1 MWTKGNKIKIDDIT
15 FDSQKEA
22 NFYIRFVKDSGYKYE
37 IHKPYILLNKFVV
50 KDNVNIRGLKYT
62 PDFVIYDK
70 QGKILHVYDVKNSF
84 TVYGIDQAAQLR
96 FKLFMYTYHL
106 PLECVVVRTHD
117 FKTTILGTTK
127 KRKITIHKS
136 FDYSWKDNLILPKDK

>member
-1 MWTKGNKIKIDDIT
+1 MWTKGNKVTIDDIT

-22 NFYIRFVKDSGYKYE
+22 NFYIRFVKNSGYKYKV
-37 IHKPYILLNKFVV
+37 HVPYILIEKFLL
-50 KDNVNIRGLKYT
+50 KDNINIRGLKYT
-62 PDFVIYDK
+62 PDFIIYDK

-96 FKLFMYTYHL
+96 FKLFMHTYHL

-127 KRKITIHKS
+127 KRKVTIHKS
-136 FDYSWKDNLILPKDK
+136 FDYNWQENLVLPVDK